1 MCFFIFFF
9 SFIKVFFHMKNIK
22 KLYLPPFVLSK
33 SVSISV
39 RNKLYKIFIVCN
51 IFPSEIR
58 GLIIFSV
65 PITLQSSSE
74 NLFILIAEHYRNIA
88 RKLPKLQKNSL
99 KKNLNNLSSSI
110 RLVHKICITFYG
122 DFFFANKIIF

>member
-1 MCFFIFFF
+1 
-9 SFIKVFFHMKNIK
+9 MKNIK
-22 KLYLPPFVLSK
+22 KLYPPPPHVLSM

-39 RNKLYKIFIVCN
+39 RNKLYKIFIVCS

-58 GLIIFSV
+58 GLIISSV

-74 NLFILIAEHYRNIA
+74 NLFILIAEHYHNIV
-88 RKLPKLQKNSL
+88 RRFPKLQKNSL
-99 KKNLNNLSSSI
+99 KKNLNNLPSSI
-110 RLVHKICITFYG
+110 RLVHKIYIAFYG